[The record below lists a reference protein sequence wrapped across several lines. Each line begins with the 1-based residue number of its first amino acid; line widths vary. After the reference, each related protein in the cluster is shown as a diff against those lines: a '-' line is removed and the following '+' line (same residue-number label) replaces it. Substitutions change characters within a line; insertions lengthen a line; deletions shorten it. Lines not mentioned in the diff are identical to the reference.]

1 LKITDRVVGLDV
13 GTTKICFIVAQVEDN
28 GSLSIIGLGSAPSDG
43 MVKGMVND
51 IDKAAVAI
59 SAARAK
65 AEAMCG
71 FKIDSAVVGLTGNHI
86 ISRNNRGMVAVT
98 GQDKEITEDD
108 VERALT
114 SARAVDLTSDMEIL
128 HAIPRSYVIDGQEGV
143 HDPVGMH
150 GSLLEV
156 EAHVVTGSS
165 AAIRNLIKSV
175 ERAGI
180 AIDDIVLEP
189 IASCEAVLNEDERE
203 LGVILADIGG
213 GTTDLA
219 IFMDGSIYYSSVI
232 PVGGNHVTHDIAVG
246 LSTPVG
252 EAERIKLSRGRV
264 GRENREED
272 EHIPVASISGE
283 SDRHLPSGMLS
294 DIIEARIREML
305 DLIGREVAGAG
316 CRDILPGGIV
326 FTGGGSQIKGLVAM
340 AESYLGVPARTGRP
354 YGLNGLIDLVSN
366 PVYSTGVGLVCY
378 GAGHGLTGTVERD
391 DNPLQSFVT
400 WLRNWLSD
408 IIPRYRES

>member
-13 GTTKICFIVAQVEDN
+13 GTTKVCFIVAQVDDN

-86 ISRNNRGMVAVT
+86 VSRNNRGMVAIT
-98 GQDKEITEDD
+98 AHDKEITEDD
-108 VERALT
+108 VERALS
-114 SARAVDLTSDMEIL
+114 SARAVDLTSDREIL
-128 HAIPRSYVIDGQEGV
+128 HVIPRRYVIDGQDGI

-156 EAHVVTGSS
+156 EAHVVTGAST
-165 AAIRNLIKSV
+165 AIRNLIKSV
-175 ERAGI
+175 ERAGMD
-180 AIDDIVLEP
+180 IDDIVLEP
-189 IASCEAVLNEDERE
+189 IASCEAVLNGDERE

-219 IFMDGSIYYSSVI
+219 VFMGGSICYSSVI
-232 PVGGNHVTHDIAVG
+232 SVGGNHVTHDIAVG
-246 LSTPVG
+246 LSTPIG
-252 EAERIKLSRGRV
+252 EAERIKLARGRV
-264 GRENREED
+264 GRETREED
-272 EHIPVASISGE
+272 EYIPVASISGE
-283 SDRHLPSGMLS
+283 AGRQLPARILG
-294 DIIEARIREML
+294 DIIEARVRELL
-305 DLIGREVAGAG
+305 DLIGRETAGAG
-316 CRDILPGGIV
+316 CRDVLPGGIV
-326 FTGGGSQIKGLVAM
+326 FTGGGSQIKGLVDLT
-340 AESYLGVPARTGRP
+340 ESYLGIPARIGRP
-354 YGLNGLIDLVSN
+354 SGLNGLIDLVSS

-378 GAGHGLTGTVERD
+378 GARHGLTGAVEHE
-391 DNPLQSFVT
+391 DNPLQSLMSWF
-400 WLRNWLSD
+400 RNWLAD
-408 IIPRYRES
+408 VIPHYRGS